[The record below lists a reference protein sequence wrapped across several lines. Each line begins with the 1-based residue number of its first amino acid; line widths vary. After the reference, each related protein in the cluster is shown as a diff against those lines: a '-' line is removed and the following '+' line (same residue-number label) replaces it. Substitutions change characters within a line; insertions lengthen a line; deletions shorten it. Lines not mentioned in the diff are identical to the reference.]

1 MNSCLI
7 PTPLKPQYWRC
18 HLVGACNGNTQIDSH
33 RIRCALRPALNRIVL
48 GAMPTSRIYSDAT
61 NQKDLNDYTA
71 QGVYRLDCGGGD
83 GHINGGG
90 TKFGVLVVFSAQDAY
105 KAQIKIDWVNNT
117 AQWRVGE
124 YRSSAMTWKA
134 WNTI

>member
-1 MNSCLI
+1 
-7 PTPLKPQYWRC
+7 
-18 HLVGACNGNTQIDSH
+18 
-33 RIRCALRPALNRIVL
+33 
-48 GAMPTSRIYSDAT
+48 MPTFRIYSDAT

-90 TKFGVLVVFSAQDAY
+90 TKFGVLVVFSAQDVY

-124 YRSSAMTWKA
+124 YKSSAMTWKA